1 MEPMMPND
9 PTRRSALSVAL
20 LAHANSGYDVDC
32 WLAGDGQPHGSVRY
46 DTDRAWFTIQGR
58 PAALRELAE
67 ALLRRADRADLPHPV
82 PSSRRGGGWLMWADS
97 PDCPACASGWH
108 SRCRWPEQADDGD
121 GELVERCCDGLL
133 IARRRRPLW
142 TRGGV
147 R

>member
-1 MEPMMPND
+1 MMPND

-20 LAHANSGYDVDC
+20 LAHPNTRYEVDA
-32 WLAGDGQPHGSVRY
+32 WMAGNGQPNGSVRH
-46 DTDRAWFTIQGR
+46 DQNRAWFTIQGR

-67 ALLRRADRADLPHPV
+67 ATAVCRADRADLPHPV
-82 PSSRRGGGWLMWADS
+82 RCGGRGGGGLMWDDS

-108 SRCRWPEQADDGD
+108 SRCRWPDHTDDGE
-121 GELVERCCDGLL
+121 GELVERCCDGML